1 LDTQWIKYEP
11 ITQVQVAGRQS
22 TVLFMTSLDGLQH
35 IPVEP
40 ERSVP
45 YVEWMEL
52 HHSKLSTLIKV
63 ALPKD

>member
-1 LDTQWIKYEP
+1 M
-11 ITQVQVAGRQS
+11 
-22 TVLFMTSLDGLQH
+22 VLFMTSLDGSQH
-35 IPVEP
+35 IPVDL